1 MQEVFY
7 EESSLLN
14 KEKAGLLKY
23 RLLKIFSVVSYVMA
37 VLFLILVFNFY
48 YLSNFHFLEFVL
60 TAVIPFAMFIA
71 FGIVLGKVKNNMYV
85 DYDYT
90 FVTGSVR
97 VSKVI
102 RRIKRKNVIKFETS
116 DIQQLGKYG
125 SETYDKLEKT
135 PGMKR
140 IVLTS
145 NQSPSEGSDFYYL
158 HVCTEG
164 ANKLLIF
171 DCSEKFMATILRY
184 SNKNILEK
192 DFK

>member
-37 VLFLILVFNFY
+37 VLFLILFFNFY
-48 YLSNFHFLEFVL
+48 DLSNFHFLAFVL

-145 NQSPSEGSDFYYL
+145 NQSPSEGCDFYYL

-164 ANKLLIF
+164 TNKLLIF